1 MAEDNTSQDGAPGA
15 APVAPKNQTVRAIVD
30 YGGLAVFLIA
40 YFVAKLILKQ
50 PGNPALLTATWG
62 LMGGS
67 ALALVIGLIAE
78 RRIAPLP
85 LFAGLAA
92 LIFGGLTLYFHNPVF
107 VKYKPTAIN
116 LALAGVMLIGTAM
129 GKNPLKALFS
139 EALHLTPGGWR
150 KLTIRYGI
158 FFLVMA
164 AANEAV
170 WRTQPDSVWILFR
183 FPGLQILSL
192 LFALTQ
198 VPMMMKDM
206 KSLESAAEIEP

>member
-1 MAEDNTSQDGAPGA
+1 MPEVTRPQNG
-15 APVAPKNQTVRAIVD
+15 VVRAIVD

-40 YFVAKLILKQ
+40 YFAAKTVLKQ
-50 PGNPALLTATWG
+50 PGTAALLTATWG
-62 LMGGS
+62 LVVGS
-67 ALALVIGLIAE
+67 GLALIVGLVAE

-92 LIFGGLTLYFHNPVF
+92 LIFGGLTLVFHDPRF
-107 VKYKPTAIN
+107 VKIKPTAIN
-116 LALAGVMLIGTAM
+116 IALAGIMLGGAMM
-129 GKNPLKALFS
+129 GKNPLRALFAG
-139 EALHLTPGGWR
+139 ALHLSPQGWR

-158 FFLVMA
+158 FFLFMA

-183 FPGLQILSL
+183 FPGLQVLSL
-192 LFALTQ
+192 LFAVTQ

-206 KSLESAAEIEP
+206 KALETAAELEP

>member
-1 MAEDNTSQDGAPGA
+1 MAEDSTP
-15 APVAPKNQTVRAIVD
+15 PKPSGNGTVRAVVD

-40 YFVAKLILKQ
+40 YFVARMVLKQ

-62 LMGGS
+62 LVAGS
-67 ALALVIGLIAE
+67 ALALLVGLIVE

-92 LIFGGLTLYFHNPVF
+92 LIFGGLTLIFHNPIF
-107 VKYKPTAIN
+107 VKIKPTAIN

-129 GKNPLKALFS
+129 GKNPLRALFAD
-139 EALHLTPGGWR
+139 ALHLSPQGWR

-164 AANEAV
+164 AANEV
-170 WRTQPDSVWILFR
+170 VRRTQPDSVWILFR
-183 FPGLQILSL
+183 FPGLQVLSL
-192 LFALTQ
+192 LFAVTQ

-206 KSLESAAEIEP
+206 KALETAAEMEP

>member
-1 MAEDNTSQDGAPGA
+1 MAQDDP
-15 APVAPKNQTVRAIVD
+15 PSPAPKNTAVRAIVD
-30 YGGLAVFLIA
+30 YGGLAVFLLT
-40 YFVAKLILKQ
+40 YFVAKVVLKQ
-50 PGNPALLTATWG
+50 AGNAALLTATWG
-62 LMGGS
+62 LVAGS
-67 ALALVIGLIAE
+67 ALALVVGLAVE

-92 LIFGGLTLYFHNPVF
+92 LIFGGLTLIFHDPRF
-107 VKYKPTAIN
+107 VKIKPTAIN
-116 LALAGVMLIGTAM
+116 IGLAGIMLIGTAM
-129 GKNPLKALFS
+129 GKNPLRALFAG
-139 EALHLTPGGWR
+139 ALHLSPQGWR

-170 WRTQPDSVWILFR
+170 WRTQPDGIWILFR

-206 KSLESAAEIEP
+206 KALEAAAEMEP

>member
-1 MAEDNTSQDGAPGA
+1 MADTRQPGAP
-15 APVAPKNQTVRAIVD
+15 PNTTVRAVVD
-30 YGGLAVFLIA
+30 YGGLAVFLLA
-40 YFVAKLILKQ
+40 YFVARLVLKQ

-62 LMGGS
+62 LVAGS
-67 ALALVIGLIAE
+67 ALALLVGLVVE
-78 RRIAPLP
+78 KRVAPLP

-92 LIFGGLTLYFHNPVF
+92 LIFGGLALIFHNPIF
-107 VKYKPTAIN
+107 VKLKPTAIN

-129 GKNPLKALFS
+129 GKNPLRALFAT
-139 EALHLTPGGWR
+139 ALHLSPEGWR
-150 KLTIRYGI
+150 KLTIRYGL

-170 WRTQPDSVWILFR
+170 WRTQPDGVWILFR
-183 FPGLQILSL
+183 FPGLQVLSL

-206 KSLESAAEIEP
+206 KALEAAAEMEP

>member
-1 MAEDNTSQDGAPGA
+1 MAEGNTPQNGPPTPSKNA
-15 APVAPKNQTVRAIVD
+15 AVRAIVD
-30 YGGLAVFLIA
+30 YGGLAVFLLA
-40 YFVAKLILKQ
+40 YFVARMILKQ

-62 LMGGS
+62 LVVGS
-67 ALALVIGLIAE
+67 ALALVVGLVVE

-92 LIFGGLTLYFHNPVF
+92 LIFGGLTLVFHDPRF
-107 VKYKPTAIN
+107 VKIKPTAIN
-116 LALAGVMLIGTAM
+116 VALAGVMLIGTAM
-129 GKNPLKALFS
+129 GKNPLKALFAD
-139 EALHLTPGGWR
+139 ALHLSPQGWR

-164 AANEAV
+164 GANEAV

-183 FPGLQILSL
+183 FPGLQVLSL
-192 LFALTQ
+192 LFAVTQ

-206 KSLESAAEIEP
+206 KGLETAAEMEP

>member
-1 MAEDNTSQDGAPGA
+1 MAQDDPQS
-15 APVAPKNQTVRAIVD
+15 PAPKNTAVRAIVD
-30 YGGLAVFLIA
+30 YGGLAVFLLT
-40 YFVAKLILKQ
+40 YFVAKFVLKQ
-50 PGNPALLTATWG
+50 AGNPALLTATWG
-62 LMGGS
+62 LVAGS
-67 ALALVIGLIAE
+67 ALALVVGLAVE

-92 LIFGGLTLYFHNPVF
+92 LIFGGLTLIFHDPRF
-107 VKYKPTAIN
+107 VKIKPTAIN
-116 LALAGVMLIGTAM
+116 IGLAGIMLIGTAM
-129 GKNPLKALFS
+129 GKNPLRALFAG
-139 EALHLTPGGWR
+139 ALHLSPQGWR
-150 KLTIRYGI
+150 RLTIRYGI

-206 KSLESAAEIEP
+206 KALEAAAELEP

>member
-1 MAEDNTSQDGAPGA
+1 MAEDSTP
-15 APVAPKNQTVRAIVD
+15 PKPSGNGTVRAVVD

-40 YFVAKLILKQ
+40 YFVARMILKQ

-62 LMGGS
+62 LVAGS
-67 ALALVIGLIAE
+67 ALALLVGLIVE

-92 LIFGGLTLYFHNPVF
+92 LIFGGLTLIFHNPIF
-107 VKYKPTAIN
+107 VKIKPTAIN

-129 GKNPLKALFS
+129 GKNPLRALFAD
-139 EALHLTPGGWR
+139 ALHLSPQGWR

-164 AANEAV
+164 AANEV
-170 WRTQPDSVWILFR
+170 VRRTQPDSVWILFR
-183 FPGLQILSL
+183 FPGLQVLSL
-192 LFALTQ
+192 LFAVTQ

-206 KSLESAAEIEP
+206 KALEMAAEMEP

>member
-1 MAEDNTSQDGAPGA
+1 MREASPPPNPM
-15 APVAPKNQTVRAIVD
+15 VRAVVD
-30 YGGLAVFLIA
+30 YGGLAVFLLA
-40 YFVAKLILKQ
+40 YFVARLVLKQ

-62 LMGGS
+62 LVAGS
-67 ALALVIGLIAE
+67 ALALLVGLVLE
-78 RRIAPLP
+78 KRVAPLP

-92 LIFGGLTLYFHNPVF
+92 LIFGGLTLIFHNPVF
-107 VKYKPTAIN
+107 VKLKPTAIN

-129 GKNPLKALFS
+129 GKNPLRALFAT
-139 EALHLTPGGWR
+139 ALHLTPQGWR

-183 FPGLQILSL
+183 FPGLQVLSL

-206 KSLESAAEIEP
+206 KAIEAAAEMEP

>member
-1 MAEDNTSQDGAPGA
+1 MREASPPPNPM
-15 APVAPKNQTVRAIVD
+15 VRAVVD
-30 YGGLAVFLIA
+30 YGGLAVFLLA
-40 YFVAKLILKQ
+40 YFVARLVLKQ

-62 LMGGS
+62 LVAGS
-67 ALALVIGLIAE
+67 ALALLVGLVLE
-78 RRIAPLP
+78 KRVAPLP

-92 LIFGGLTLYFHNPVF
+92 LIFGGLTLIFHNPVF
-107 VKYKPTAIN
+107 VKLKPTAIN

-129 GKNPLKALFS
+129 GKNPLRALFAT
-139 EALHLTPGGWR
+139 ALHLTPEGWR

-183 FPGLQILSL
+183 FPGLQVLSL

-206 KSLESAAEIEP
+206 KAIEAAAEMEP

>member
-1 MAEDNTSQDGAPGA
+1 MAEDSTP
-15 APVAPKNQTVRAIVD
+15 PKPSGNGTVRAVVD

-40 YFVAKLILKQ
+40 YFVARMILKQ

-62 LMGGS
+62 LVAGS
-67 ALALVIGLIAE
+67 ALALLVGLIVE

-92 LIFGGLTLYFHNPVF
+92 LIFGGLTLIFHNPIF
-107 VKYKPTAIN
+107 VKIKPTAIN

-129 GKNPLKALFS
+129 GKNPLRALFAD
-139 EALHLTPGGWR
+139 ALHLSPQGWR

-164 AANEAV
+164 AANEV
-170 WRTQPDSVWILFR
+170 VRRTQPDSVWILFR
-183 FPGLQILSL
+183 FPGLQALSL
-192 LFALTQ
+192 LFALPQ

-206 KSLESAAEIEP
+206 KALETAAEMEP

>member
-1 MAEDNTSQDGAPGA
+1 MAQDPRPQNG
-15 APVAPKNQTVRAIVD
+15 VVRAVVD

-40 YFVAKLILKQ
+40 YFAAKMVLKQ
-50 PGNPALLTATWG
+50 PGTAALLTATWG
-62 LMGGS
+62 LVVGS
-67 ALALVIGLIAE
+67 ALALIVGLVAE

-92 LIFGGLTLYFHNPVF
+92 LIFGGLTLVFHDPRF
-107 VKYKPTAIN
+107 VKIKPTAIN
-116 LALAGVMLIGTAM
+116 IALAGIMLVGTAM
-129 GKNPLKALFS
+129 GKNPLRALFAG
-139 EALHLTPGGWR
+139 ALHLSPQGWR

-183 FPGLQILSL
+183 FPGLQVLSL
-192 LFALTQ
+192 LFAMTQ

-206 KSLESAAEIEP
+206 KALEAAAEMEP

>member
-1 MAEDNTSQDGAPGA
+1 MAQDPRPQNG
-15 APVAPKNQTVRAIVD
+15 VVRAVVD

-40 YFVAKLILKQ
+40 YFAAKMVLKQ
-50 PGNPALLTATWG
+50 PGTAALLTATWG
-62 LMGGS
+62 LVVGS
-67 ALALVIGLIAE
+67 ALALVVGLVAE

-92 LIFGGLTLYFHNPVF
+92 LIFGGLTLVFHDPRF
-107 VKYKPTAIN
+107 VKIKPTAIN
-116 LALAGVMLIGTAM
+116 IALAGIMLVGTAM
-129 GKNPLKALFS
+129 GKNPLRALFAG
-139 EALHLTPGGWR
+139 ALHLSPQGWR

-183 FPGLQILSL
+183 FPGLQVLSL
-192 LFALTQ
+192 LFAMTQ

-206 KSLESAAEIEP
+206 KAMEAAAEMEP

>member
-1 MAEDNTSQDGAPGA
+1 MAEDSTP
-15 APVAPKNQTVRAIVD
+15 PKPSGNGTVRAVVD

-40 YFVAKLILKQ
+40 YFVARMILKQ

-62 LMGGS
+62 LVAGS
-67 ALALVIGLIAE
+67 ALALLVGLIVE

-92 LIFGGLTLYFHNPVF
+92 LIFGGLTLIFHNPIF
-107 VKYKPTAIN
+107 VKIKPTAIN

-129 GKNPLKALFS
+129 GKNPLRALFAD
-139 EALHLTPGGWR
+139 ALHLSPQGWR

-164 AANEAV
+164 AANEV
-170 WRTQPDSVWILFR
+170 VRRTQPDSVWILFR
-183 FPGLQILSL
+183 FPGLQVLSL
-192 LFALTQ
+192 LFAVTQ

-206 KSLESAAEIEP
+206 KALETAAEMEP

>member
-1 MAEDNTSQDGAPGA
+1 MAEPSTP
-15 APVAPKNQTVRAIVD
+15 PKPSGNGVVRAVVD
-30 YGGLAVFLIA
+30 YGGLAVFLVT

-50 PGNPALLTATWG
+50 PPNPALLTATWG
-62 LMGGS
+62 LVAGS
-67 ALALVIGLIAE
+67 ALALVVGLVVE
-78 RRIAPLP
+78 KRIAPLP

-92 LIFGGLTLYFHNPVF
+92 LIFGGLTLVFHDPRF
-107 VKYKPTAIN
+107 VKIKPTAIN
-116 LALAGVMLIGTAM
+116 LVLAGVMLIGAAM
-129 GKNPLKALFS
+129 GKNPLRALFAG
-139 EALHLTPGGWR
+139 ALNLSPQGWR

-183 FPGLQILSL
+183 FPGLQVLSL

-206 KSLESAAEIEP
+206 KAIEAAAEMEP

>member
-1 MAEDNTSQDGAPGA
+1 MAEDNTP
-15 APVAPKNQTVRAIVD
+15 PKPSVNGTVRAVVD

-40 YFVAKLILKQ
+40 YFVARMVLKQ

-62 LMGGS
+62 LVAGS
-67 ALALVIGLIAE
+67 ALALLVGLIVE

-92 LIFGGLTLYFHNPVF
+92 LIFGGLTLIFHNPIF
-107 VKYKPTAIN
+107 VKIKPTAIN

-129 GKNPLKALFS
+129 GKNPLRALFAD
-139 EALHLTPGGWR
+139 ALHLSPQGWR

-164 AANEAV
+164 AANEV
-170 WRTQPDSVWILFR
+170 VRRTQPDSVWILFR
-183 FPGLQILSL
+183 FPGLQVLSL
-192 LFALTQ
+192 LFAVTQ

-206 KSLESAAEIEP
+206 KALETAAEMEP

>member
-1 MAEDNTSQDGAPGA
+1 MREASPPPNPM
-15 APVAPKNQTVRAIVD
+15 VRAVVD
-30 YGGLAVFLIA
+30 YGGLAVFLLA
-40 YFVAKLILKQ
+40 YFVARLVLKQ

-62 LMGGS
+62 LVAGS
-67 ALALVIGLIAE
+67 ALALLVGLVLE
-78 RRIAPLP
+78 KRVAPLP

-92 LIFGGLTLYFHNPVF
+92 LIFGGLTLIFHNPVF
-107 VKYKPTAIN
+107 VKLKPTAIN

-129 GKNPLKALFS
+129 GKNPLRALFAT
-139 EALHLTPGGWR
+139 ALHLTPEGWR

-183 FPGLQILSL
+183 FPGLQVLSL

-206 KSLESAAEIEP
+206 KTIEAAAEMEP

>member
-1 MAEDNTSQDGAPGA
+1 
-15 APVAPKNQTVRAIVD
+15 
-30 YGGLAVFLIA
+30 
-40 YFVAKLILKQ
+40 
-50 PGNPALLTATWG
+50 LTATWG
-62 LMGGS
+62 LVGGS
-67 ALALVIGLIAE
+67 AVALIVGLVVE

-92 LIFGGLTLYFHNPVF
+92 LIFGGLTLVFHDPRF
-107 VKYKPTAIN
+107 VKIKPTAIN

-129 GKNPLKALFS
+129 GKNPLKALFAD
-139 EALHLTPGGWR
+139 ALHLSPQGWR
-150 KLTIRYGI
+150 KLTVRYGI

-164 AANEAV
+164 GLNEAV

-192 LFALTQ
+192 LFAVTQ

-206 KSLESAAEIEP
+206 KSLEAAAEMEP

>member
-1 MAEDNTSQDGAPGA
+1 MPE
-15 APVAPKNQTVRAIVD
+15 QTPPQNGVVRAIVD

-40 YFVAKLILKQ
+40 YFAAKTVLKQ
-50 PGNPALLTATWG
+50 PGTAALLTATWG
-62 LMGGS
+62 LVVGS
-67 ALALVIGLIAE
+67 ALALIVGLVAE

-92 LIFGGLTLYFHNPVF
+92 LIFGGLTLVFHDPRF
-107 VKYKPTAIN
+107 VKIKPTAIN
-116 LALAGVMLIGTAM
+116 IALAGIMLGGAMM
-129 GKNPLKALFS
+129 GKNPLRALFAG
-139 EALHLTPGGWR
+139 ALHLSPQGWR

-158 FFLVMA
+158 FFLFMA

-183 FPGLQILSL
+183 FPGLQVLSL
-192 LFALTQ
+192 LFAVTQ

-206 KSLESAAEIEP
+206 KALETAAELEP

>member
-1 MAEDNTSQDGAPGA
+1 MADTRQPEAPPNTL
-15 APVAPKNQTVRAIVD
+15 VRAVVD
-30 YGGLAVFLIA
+30 YGGLAVFLLA
-40 YFVAKLILKQ
+40 YFVARFVLKQ

-62 LMGGS
+62 LVAGS
-67 ALALVIGLIAE
+67 AVALLAGLVVE
-78 RRIAPLP
+78 KRIAPLP

-92 LIFGGLTLYFHNPVF
+92 LIFGGLALIFHNPIF
-107 VKYKPTAIN
+107 VKLKPTAIN

-129 GKNPLKALFS
+129 GKNPLRALFAT
-139 EALHLTPGGWR
+139 ALHLSPEGWR

-170 WRTQPDSVWILFR
+170 WRTQPDAIWILFR
-183 FPGLQILSL
+183 FPGLQVLSL

-206 KSLESAAEIEP
+206 KTIEAAAEMEP